1 MDRVPL
7 LVSIEGPLAGNRYQI
22 SPNEE
27 IIIGRSENCSIHVP
41 DTEISRQHA
50 SVTLH
55 NAGVW
60 VQDAGSRNGVF
71 INEKRIVRATEL
83 KPGGRLR
90 LGVHSF
96 VLELSEVEEGDPS
109 VIRPMPSIPEK
120 KSSSSSL
127 VLIIGFLLGIA
138 TTFYI
143 YMQQ

>member
-27 IIIGRSENCSIHVP
+27 IIIGRSENCSIYIP
-41 DTEISRQHA
+41 DSEVSRQHA

-71 INEKRIVRATEL
+71 INEKRIVRGTEL
-83 KPGGRLR
+83 RPGGRLR
-90 LGVHSF
+90 LGDHSF

-109 VIRPMPSIPEK
+109 VIRPVPVISEAK
-120 KSSSSSL
+120 KSSS
-127 VLIIGFLLGIA
+127 LIIIAIGILVGIA
-138 TTFYI
+138 TTAYI
-143 YMQQ
+143 YLSQ

>member
-96 VLELSEVEEGDPS
+96 VLELSEIEEGDPS
-109 VIRPMPSIPEK
+109 VIRPTPVVNDTNGSA
-120 KSSSSSL
+120 SL
-127 VLIIGFLLGIA
+127 ILIVVGVVVGIA
-138 TTFYI
+138 APLFFYLW
-143 YMQQ
+143 Q